1 MDIKKV
7 LFELSE
13 KDCIGHV
20 KDAYD
25 ESLTI
30 LSKYAEIKA
39 ASDLGIIGFIKG
51 KSDYTVL
58 LDAHIDQVGLIVT
71 DVDSEGFLSL

>member
-13 KDCIGHV
+13 KDCIGHI

-25 ESLTI
+25 EALAV
-30 LSKYAEIKA
+30 LSKYAEINT
-39 ASDLGIIGFIKG
+39 ASDSGIIGFIKG

-58 LDAHIDQVGLIVT
+58 LDGRNDC
-71 DVDSEGFLSL
+71 DRC